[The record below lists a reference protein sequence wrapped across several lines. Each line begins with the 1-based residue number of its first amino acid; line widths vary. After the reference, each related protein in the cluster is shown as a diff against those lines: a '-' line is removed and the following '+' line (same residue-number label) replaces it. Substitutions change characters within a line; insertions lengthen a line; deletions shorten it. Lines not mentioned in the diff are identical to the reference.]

1 MILTGRAD
9 RADGKA
15 DRADGCAARN
25 GRPQAAAASG
35 MASEVGSSQHSG
47 PVQQHSACR
56 RVAVIVDGSTASA
69 PTLRQAASQA
79 RQRNASLDV
88 ICLLPEQ
95 ADARAVTLARVRL
108 AEFSRRACPYGVGA
122 PVRLRVELGD
132 LDTVR
137 PIIQAEVELLV
148 TVPAPDIAANQ
159 AAQPTAHRAAPHWHL
174 VSPHG
179 SWLHTLLHAPS

>member
-9 RADGKA
+9 RADDKA
-15 DRADGCAARN
+15 DRADGCAAGN
-25 GRPQAAAASG
+25 GQWQAAAASG
-35 MASEVGSSQHSG
+35 MASQVGSNQRSG
-47 PVQQHSACR
+47 PAQQHSACR

-69 PTLRQAASQA
+69 PALRQAASQA
-79 RQRNASLDV
+79 RQRNATLDV

-95 ADARAVTLARVRL
+95 ANARAVTLARVRL

-137 PIIQAEVELLV
+137 LAIQAEVELLV
-148 TVPAPDIAANQ
+148 TIPAPDIPADQ
-159 AAQPTAHRAAPHWHL
+159 AAHRTAPHWHL

-179 SWLHTLLHAPS
+179 SWLHSLLHAPS